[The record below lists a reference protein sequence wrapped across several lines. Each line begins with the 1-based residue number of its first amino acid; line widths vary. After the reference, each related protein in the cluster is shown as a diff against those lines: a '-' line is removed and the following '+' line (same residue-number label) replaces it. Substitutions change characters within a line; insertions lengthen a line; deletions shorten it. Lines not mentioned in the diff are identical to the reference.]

1 MKVKYYALL
10 KKIQKMKLNY
20 ENLSTNEK
28 IKLMELEILLE
39 NKNIRKGKRKLI
51 AHNRSLKH

>member
-1 MKVKYYALL
+1 MKINYYKLL
-10 KKIQKMKLNY
+10 KKIKKMKLNY
-20 ENLSTNEK
+20 ENLSTK
-28 IKLMELEILLE
+28 DKFQLMELEILLE